1 MAKRDYYNDP
11 EEYWREKADRK
22 EQDGIERRERWERE
36 NPNHVYGQPEPK
48 PPKDE

>member
-1 MAKRDYYNDP
+1 MAKRDYYDDP

>member
-11 EEYWREKADRK
+11 EEYWRDKEEREWADAK
-22 EQDGIERRERWERE
+22 ERLERWEKQ

>member
-1 MAKRDYYNDP
+1 MAKRDYYDDP
-11 EEYWREKADRK
+11 EEYWREREDRK

-36 NPNHVYGQPEPK
+36 NPNHVYGQSEPQ

>member
-1 MAKRDYYNDP
+1 MAKQDYYDDP
-11 EEYWREKADRK
+11 EEYWRDKDER
-22 EQDGIERRERWERE
+22 EWNDGIERRERWERE